1 MSWLRRR
8 WYLPMVVG
16 FFALMSWQL
25 GRLVTQADPTQPN
38 AADVAAARRVVAPPA
53 GAADVREPLP
63 PAGVVAGNGVV
74 EPAAPET
81 RLGAAAPGRVA
92 RVLAVEG
99 ATVAA
104 GAPLVE
110 FDQEVERAAL
120 AAAAADVDAAA
131 AQLARAVRGSRS
143 EDIRAALAD
152 ADSAKARAELARG
165 VADRLA
171 AAGAGGGATADEV
184 ERARRQAEIDAAAAR
199 AAEARRSAVVAG
211 SRRED
216 VQLARAQLA
225 AAEARRA
232 QAQAALERLT
242 VRAPL
247 AATVLQVKY
256 RAGEYYQPGG
266 EPLVVLGDLSA
277 LRIRMDVDERDLAK
291 VAVGQAATL
300 RVSAEPDRRYQGRV
314 VEVGLRMG
322 RKNLRTDDPVERNDA
337 KVLEVVIAVEAPAGL
352 VVGQR
357 VVCYLAAPARP

>member
-1 MSWLRRR
+1 
-8 WYLPMVVG
+8 
-16 FFALMSWQL
+16 
-25 GRLVTQADPTQPN
+25 
-38 AADVAAARRVVAPPA
+38 
-53 GAADVREPLP
+53 
-63 PAGVVAGNGVV
+63 
-74 EPAAPET
+74 
-81 RLGAAAPGRVA
+81 
-92 RVLAVEG
+92 
-99 ATVAA
+99 
-104 GAPLVE
+104 
-110 FDQEVERAAL
+110 
-120 AAAAADVDAAA
+120 
-131 AQLARAVRGSRS
+131 
-143 EDIRAALAD
+143 
-152 ADSAKARAELARG
+152 
-165 VADRLA
+165 
-171 AAGAGGGATADEV
+171 
-184 ERARRQAEIDAAAAR
+184 
-199 AAEARRSAVVAG
+199 VVAG